1 MRAINSSS
9 YRCFRQRKQAGVAAV
24 EFALVAIIFFTLIF
38 GVLEIARAMYICN
51 TLQEVTRRAAE
62 LAAKTDFS
70 DTAAMQR
77 VREAAIFRN
86 SPGYLAFAEPVSDIN
101 IRIDYLP
108 VTRDSAVLPT
118 APIQALPTSPLE
130 NQAICMNDPN
140 DARCIRLV
148 RVRICQP
155 GGVDQCDPV
164 PYQSIASLA
173 PFSFN
178 LPTSTTIVIAET
190 LGRPAGLPPG

>member
-1 MRAINSSS
+1 M
-9 YRCFRQRKQAGVAAV
+9 AAV

-38 GVLEIARAMYICN
+38 GVLEIARALYICN

-70 DTAAMQR
+70 DAAAMQR
-77 VREAAIFRN
+77 VREVAIFRN
-86 SPGYLAFAEPVSDIN
+86 SPGYLAFGEPVSDIN
-101 IRIDYLP
+101 VRIDYLP

-118 APIQALPTSPLE
+118 VPIQALPANPLE

-148 RVRICQP
+148 RVRICQA
-155 GGVDQCDPV
+155 GGPDQCDPV
-164 PYQSIASLA
+164 SYQSIVSLT

-178 LPTSTTIVIAET
+178 LPTSTTIVVAET